1 MDNHETAHWS
11 EGLPPVIFAINTR
24 TTATTKKTPYQL
36 VFGQDP
42 RANYHYW
49 REVHDASLSG
59 TVEIDDLQI
68 ESVKQSTEFS
78 TNKRTR
84 SVSFSSAMSSPKK
97 CRARSQCEISLAI
110 NSLLNLTS
118 LATNDSLL
126 HLHCRQV
133 NTDCLKGECSIRLF
147 GSLARGDEK

>member
-24 TTATTKKTPYQL
+24 TTATAKKTPYQL

-42 RANYHYW
+42 RADYHHW

-59 TVEIDDLQI
+59 IVEIDDLQI
-68 ESVKQSTEFS
+68 ESVKQLTEFS

-84 SVSFSSAMSSPKK
+84 SVSFSSAMSPSKK
-97 CRARSQCEISLAI
+97 CRARSRCEISLAI
-110 NSLLNLTS
+110 KSLLNITS
-118 LATNDSLL
+118 LATNDSLS
-126 HLHCRQV
+126 HHHCRQV
-133 NTDCLKGECSIRLF
+133 NTDRLKGESSIRLF
-147 GSLARGDEK
+147 GSLAPADEK